1 MGNLNSVGAISV
13 AIAKGKFDPNIRLTN
28 MAMAYF
34 QSLEN
39 RPAKSLFPILPVP
52 LSTASYY
59 IFSKEDLLRD
69 NVQRKPQFGKVNP
82 AQIAHETDT
91 YACNVDQIILG
102 IDQIMQLDYK
112 RTNAPAFI
120 QQQNAKTKTI
130 AQQMAI
136 HQDIMFASSYFKKGV
151 WKEEWTGVASAGD
164 ASEENKKFVK
174 FSDSNSSPIQ
184 FFRSRVSAMKKNG
197 RKPNKLGLG
206 ENTYNALINHPD
218 ILERVEGMGSAENPA
233 QANETVLAKLFG
245 VEKVVVFDAIA
256 NMSKTG
262 LEADM
267 DFICDPD
274 GALLVY
280 ATDAPSID
288 EPSAGYI
295 FTWDMLGDRNYMPI
309 LQWPGNDGT
318 HSEFIEGLIAQDMRI
333 TANDLGCYM
342 ASCV

>member
-1 MGNLNSVGAISV
+1 MGNLNSVGAISM

-39 RPAKSLFPILPVP
+39 RPAKSLFPILPVS

-82 AQIAHETDT
+82 AQIAHETGT
-91 YACNVDQIILG
+91 YACQVDQIILG

-136 HQDIMFASSYFKKGV
+136 HQDIMFASSYFKSGV
-151 WKEEWTGVASAGD
+151 WNEEWKGTSTGSG
-164 ASEENKKFVK
+164 SKEFIKFN
-174 FSDSNSSPIQ
+174 DSNSTPIQ
-184 FFRSRVSAMKKNG
+184 FFRERVSAMKKNG

-218 ILERVEGMGSAENPA
+218 ILARVEGMGSAENPA

-256 NMSKTG
+256 NMAKTG
-262 LEADM
+262 LDADM
-267 DFICDPD
+267 NFICDPN

-280 ATDAPSID
+280 ATDTPSIE

-309 LQWPGNDGT
+309 LQWAGDDGT

-342 ASCV
+342 ADCV

>member
-1 MGNLNSVGAISV
+1 MGNFNTAGSISM

-28 MAMAYF
+28 MAMAHF

-39 RPAKSLFPILPVP
+39 RPAKSLFPILPVQ

-82 AQIAHETDT
+82 AQIAHETGT
-91 YACNVDQIILG
+91 YACQVDQIILG
-102 IDQIMQLDYK
+102 IDQIMQLDYQ

-136 HQDIMFASSYFKKGV
+136 HQDIIFASSYFKKGV
-151 WKEEWTGVASAGD
+151 WNEEWHGD
-164 ASEENKKFVK
+164 STANEEDKQFIK
-174 FSDSNSSPIQ
+174 FSDANSTPIQ

-206 ENTYNALINHPD
+206 ENTYNSLINHPD
-218 ILERVEGMGSAENPA
+218 ILARIEGMGSADNPA

-256 NMSKTG
+256 NMAKTG

-267 DFICDPD
+267 NFICDPD

-280 ATDAPSID
+280 ATDTPSIE

-309 LQWPGNDGT
+309 LQYPGEGGT

-342 ASCV
+342 AECV

>member
-1 MGNLNSVGAISV
+1 MGNFNSVGAISV

-69 NVQRKPQFGKVNP
+69 NVQRKPQFGTVNP
-82 AQIAHETDT
+82 AQIAHETGT

-112 RTNAPAFI
+112 RTNAPAFM

-130 AQQMAI
+130 SQQMAI
-136 HQDIMFASSYFKKGV
+136 HQDIMFASAYFKKGV
-151 WKEEWTGVASAGD
+151 WNEEWKGTSTGSGLK
-164 ASEENKKFVK
+164 EFIK
-174 FSDSNSSPIQ
+174 FSDSNSTPIQ
-184 FFRSRVSAMKKNG
+184 FFRERVSAMKKNG

-218 ILERVEGMGSAENPA
+218 ILARVEGMGSAENPA

-245 VEKVVVFDAIA
+245 VEKVVVFDAIVNKA
-256 NMSKTG
+256 KTG
-262 LEADM
+262 LNADM

-280 ATDAPSID
+280 ATDSPSIE

-295 FTWDMLGDRNYMPI
+295 FTWDMLGDGNYMPI
-309 LQWPGNDGT
+309 LQWEGQNGT

-342 ASCV
+342 AECV

>member
-1 MGNLNSVGAISV
+1 MSNFNSTGAISM
-13 AIAKGKFDPNIRLTN
+13 AIAKGQFDPNIRLTN

-34 QSLEN
+34 QSMEN
-39 RPAKSLFPILPVP
+39 RPAKSLFPILPVQ

-82 AQIAHETDT
+82 AQIAFDT
-91 YACNVDQIILG
+91 GTYNCEVDQIILG
-102 IDQIMQLDYK
+102 IDQIQQLDYR

-136 HQDIMFASSYFKKGV
+136 HQDIIFASSYFKSGV
-151 WKEEWTGVASAGD
+151 WKEEWKGTTTGSGTKEFIKFND
-164 ASEENKKFVK
+164 A
-174 FSDSNSSPIQ
+174 NSTPIQ
-184 FFRSRVSAMKKNG
+184 FFRDRVSDMKKKG
-197 RKPNKLGLG
+197 RKANKLGLG

-218 ILERVEGMGSAENPA
+218 ILERVEGMGSSENPA

-245 VEKVVVFDAIA
+245 VEKVVVFDAIVNKA
-256 NMSKTG
+256 KTG

-267 DFICDPD
+267 DFICDPN

-280 ATDAPSID
+280 ATDTPSIE

-309 LQWPGNDGT
+309 LQYLGENGT
-318 HSEFIEGLIAQDMRI
+318 HSEFIEGLMAQDMRI

-342 ASCV
+342 KDCV